1 MVKLGQID
9 MVTEVLLLSF
19 LSAVHMD
26 SALHI
31 MAYLGIHRNSNICM
45 DPTYPDIGN
54 EQVPAMYWKAFYD
67 NAKEPIPP
75 NAINLFG
82 KSFNTHMLVDSNHLG
97 TI

>member
-1 MVKLGQID
+1 
-9 MVTEVLLLSF
+9 
-19 LSAVHMD
+19 
-26 SALHI
+26 
-31 MAYLGIHRNSNICM
+31 M

-54 EQVPAMYWKAFYD
+54 EQVPAMDWKAFYD

-75 NAINLFG
+75 NALNLFG